1 MIFPNATAAET
12 VRSYFER
19 RVLCVGSRRQTPR
32 GATDI
37 YAANRQPG
45 KEEIVEPEETIAYQP
60 ITCTVSFKY
69 NCHGIPSSLV
79 RKAGKDARSSDLYSR
94 AQVRPQ
100 HASPSHCGWSPS
112 HTTTPYL
119 GVQVTQKLKS
129 TAPARDY

>member
-45 KEEIVEPEETIAYQP
+45 KGEIVEPEETIAYQP
-60 ITCTVSFKY
+60 LTCTVSFKY

-79 RKAGKDARSSDLYSR
+79 RKTGKDARSSDLYSR
-94 AQVRPQ
+94 AQVR
-100 HASPSHCGWSPS
+100 A
-112 HTTTPYL
+112 
-119 GVQVTQKLKS
+119 
-129 TAPARDY
+129 TARLTESLRLES

>member
-1 MIFPNATAAET
+1 M
-12 VRSYFER
+12 
-19 RVLCVGSRRQTPR
+19 CRQPQTDTQ

-60 ITCTVSFKY
+60 ITCTVSLKY
-69 NCHGIPSSLV
+69 NCHGIPSSLA
-79 RKAGKDARSSDLYSR
+79 RKSGKDARSSDLYSR

-112 HTTTPYL
+112 HTLPYL
-119 GVQVTQKLKS
+119 EESKS
-129 TAPARDY
+129 PKNLSQRLLRETTDPSHTHATMMVVVVVV

>member
-1 MIFPNATAAET
+1 MIFPNAAAAET

-60 ITCTVSFKY
+60 ITCALSSQPYRTEFLLLLLRYVFYPSKFGAFYVYFQPVS
-69 NCHGIPSSLV
+69 
-79 RKAGKDARSSDLYSR
+79 
-94 AQVRPQ
+94 
-100 HASPSHCGWSPS
+100 
-112 HTTTPYL
+112 
-119 GVQVTQKLKS
+119 
-129 TAPARDY
+129 PARTA